1 MTEIEGSAYQ
11 WRIVMTRH
19 GLRPLRGGGRGYPR
33 VNAAS
38 EEASPPLRGGGDQ
51 GRLQL
56 VGRAPRGYAVEE
68 GRMSLPYR
76 YELLIRVEIKGDG
89 LHADGDGARATADRL
104 AALLDTD
111 SHVIHASAWSG
122 IEYKGKHFEPEPKPK
137 DGEERQEPWGSGMAG
152 SKLQMITLRYSAED
166 DEWLAV
172 GEARQS
178 AWDGNTAV
186 RYDLKTSKPDGHG
199 DVPICDA
206 LGGHVGWVSWEAW
219 SSWPVIETEGEST

>member
-1 MTEIEGSAYQ
+1 MRHTIVIE
-11 WRIVMTRH
+11 VT
-19 GLRPLRGGGRGYPR
+19 
-33 VNAAS
+33 
-38 EEASPPLRGGGDQ
+38 GD
-51 GRLQL
+51 
-56 VGRAPRGYAVEE
+56 
-68 GRMSLPYR
+68 
-76 YELLIRVEIKGDG
+76 
-89 LHADGDGARATADRL
+89 
-104 AALLDTD
+104 
-111 SHVIHASAWSG
+111 ASAPVAEHVVTQHVNNVG
-122 IEYKGKHFEPEPKPK
+122 AYNTAGVRARVVEYHQPKPK

-152 SKLQMITLRYSAED
+152 STLQMITLRYSAED